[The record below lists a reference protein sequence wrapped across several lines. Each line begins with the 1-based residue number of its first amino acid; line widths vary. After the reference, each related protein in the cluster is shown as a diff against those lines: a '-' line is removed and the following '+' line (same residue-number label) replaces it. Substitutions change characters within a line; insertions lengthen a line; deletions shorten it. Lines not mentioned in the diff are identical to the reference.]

1 MQNIPHVRVT
11 ARCELVV
18 ELSTVVVGGVIPE
31 WTTIFLTAAGMIV
44 VVVVVVV
51 VVLQNGTVVERVV
64 VVVVACIG
72 FGKTSPI
79 GNKVFRWDLW
89 RGVGRAGCQC

>member
-1 MQNIPHVRVT
+1 MQNIPYVRVT
-11 ARCELVV
+11 ARCELFV
-18 ELSTVVVGGVIPE
+18 ELSTVVIGGVIPE
-31 WTTIFLTAAGMIV
+31 WTTRMIWTAAGMI
-44 VVVVVVV
+44 VVVV

-79 GNKVFRWDLW
+79 GNTVFRRDW
-89 RGVGRAGCQC
+89 